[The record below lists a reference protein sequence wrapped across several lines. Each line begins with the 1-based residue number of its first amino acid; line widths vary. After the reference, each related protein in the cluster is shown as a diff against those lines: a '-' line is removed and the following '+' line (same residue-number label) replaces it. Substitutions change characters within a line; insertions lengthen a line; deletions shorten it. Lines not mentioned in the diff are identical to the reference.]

1 MIIRQTPLRI
11 SFFGGGSDFKD
22 YYMRDRGGAVLSPA
36 IDKHLYAIIRRR
48 FDEKTYMNYSRK
60 EIVDEVGEIEH
71 ELVKEGTR
79 KIGIERGFKITI
91 LADISS
97 EGTGLG
103 SPSSVTVDL
112 LNLFYALCNT
122 DFTKE

>member
-1 MIIRQTPLRI
+1 MKN
-11 SFFGGGSDFKD
+11 GD
-22 YYMRDRGGAVLSPA
+22 GAVLSTA
-36 IDKHLYAIIRRR
+36 IDKHIYAIINRR

-60 EIVDEVGEIEH
+60 EIVDEVDEIEH

-79 KIGIERGFKITI
+79 KIGVERGIKITI

-103 SPSSVTVDL
+103 SSSSVTVDL
-112 LNLFYALCNT
+112 LNLFYALYNT

>member
-1 MIIRQTPLRI
+1 MIITQTPLRI
-11 SFFGGGSDFKD
+11 SFLGGGSDFKD
-22 YYMRDRGGAVLSPA
+22 YYMKNGGGAVLSTA
-36 IDKHLYAIIRRR
+36 IDKHIYAIIKRR

-71 ELVKEGTR
+71 KLVNEGTR
-79 KIGIERGFKITI
+79 KIGVERGIKITI

-97 EGTGLG
+97 EGIGLG
-103 SPSSVTVDL
+103 SSSSVTVDL
-112 LNLFYALCNT
+112 LNLFYALYNT